1 MMVRLCHS
9 SRLFSNPSPLAAGSR
24 VVLLTALLCFPR
36 PELALADEPAA
47 STGAEAS
54 TSESA
59 PTLIRLTPASHF
71 TGADGADIRIPAGTY
86 RLERS
91 GPELMRL
98 SAEGDASPLIVQAVE
113 ASHDFDIVEP
123 VAFWASVEG
132 YEDEQHLLLLLPDGT
147 ALEAIGSYSGTRSR
161 GSSFSALSRLAL
173 RPSPAP
179 GKIVPGLRPPSPHTL
194 GKRRAPKP
202 VPAPAPAAPP
212 PAAAGEQ
219 EDTGWAT
226 IPADETGPVT
236 WGYLR
241 MHAPETVVNMIQAAQ
256 AGQIPAG
263 LLHGLASPD
272 QLRALLSTKLA
283 VRSQAIESGI
293 PDAAGGIAAP
303 APRGLGDKPFVPAPR
318 SGERLSRQ
326 AVEPGPAGQ
335 ANPPGSVS
343 SLADARL
350 RGDWATVVQ
359 QSRPGI
365 RDRLDRD
372 AVEMIIPTNDF
383 TPQVLALGSAWE
395 GQTRRASVRITA
407 ARDGPVTAALPP
419 NTPFRIVKIATAT
432 GVLQRAV
439 SAVASLGGQAVTR
452 QEGEAATKAPFTI
465 SARSGQDIVATV
477 EFAPVFAPFGTR
489 GTAVGNHQAT
499 LEISGRK
506 WFANVPVSARFEGI
520 KLGVI
525 PLLEQ
530 SEVTIINT
538 AVYDMNR
545 CGYDIPQTLTLMNA
559 EQQPRTVTVAPENL
573 PDPFSFI
580 PITVQMGPGETK
592 KIPLAIRLHCISDY
606 PFARGFDLAFKIA
619 YPGQERRVSFS
630 VDVYPP
636 IYKATRKGELG
647 SCDYHIELYI
657 LPNGYRD
664 LFAAVFNNNLV
675 FGRSFDLAVYFA
687 GGKIGEAHLQPPGNA
702 SRSLRYGMKLQPLA
716 DRYTTLFGEVPNF
729 QMRCFSRGPL

>member
-1 MMVRLCHS
+1 MR
-9 SRLFSNPSPLAAGSR
+9 RLAAIASGGR
-24 VVLLTALLCFPR
+24 VGLMAALLILSQPG
-36 PELALADEPAA
+36 PTLAEEAVS
-47 STGAEAS
+47 STGFDAS
-54 TSESA
+54 ALESA
-59 PTLIRLTPASHF
+59 PTLIRLVPASHF
-71 TGADGADIRIPAGTY
+71 TGADGGDIKIPAGTY

-98 SAEGDASPLIVQAVE
+98 SAEGDASPLVVQAVE
-113 ASHDFDIVEP
+113 ATHDFDIVEP

-132 YEDEQHLLLLLPDGT
+132 YEDEQHLLLLHPDGT
-147 ALEAIGSYSGTRSR
+147 ALEAIGTYSGTRSR
-161 GSSFSALSRLAL
+161 GSSFSALSRLPL
-173 RPSPAP
+173 RSSPAP
-179 GKIVPGLRPPSPHTL
+179 GKIVPGIRPPSPHTL
-194 GKRRAPKP
+194 GKRRTPNP
-202 VPAPAPAAPP
+202 VPVPAAPP
-212 PAAAGEQ
+212 PQAAAGEQ
-219 EDTGWAT
+219 EDTGWVT
-226 IPADETGPVT
+226 VPAEETGPVT

-241 MHAPETVVNMIQAAQ
+241 MHAPEAVVSMIQAAQ

-263 LLHGLASPD
+263 LLNGLASPE

-283 VRSQAIESGI
+283 VQSQAIESGI

-303 APRGLGDKPFVPAPR
+303 TPRGLGDKPFVPAPQGGAR
-318 SGERLSRQ
+318 FSRQ
-326 AVEPGPAGQ
+326 AVEPGPVGQ
-335 ANPPGSVS
+335 ASPPGTAS

-372 AVEMIIPTNDF
+372 AIEMIIPTSDF
-383 TPQVLALGSAWE
+383 TPQQLALGSAWE

-407 ARDGPVTAALPP
+407 AREGPVTAALPP
-419 NTPFRIVKIATAT
+419 KTPFRIIRVSAAT
-432 GVLQRAV
+432 GVLQRTV

-452 QEGEAATKAPFTI
+452 QEGEVATKAPFTV
-465 SARSGQDIVATV
+465 SARSGQDIVVTV
-477 EFAPVFAPFGTR
+477 EFAPVFAPFGSR
-489 GTAVGNHQAT
+489 GTPVGNHQAT
-499 LEISGRK
+499 LEVSGRK

-525 PLLEQ
+525 PLLEH

-559 EQQPRTVTVAPENL
+559 EQQPRAVTVTPEKL
-573 PDPFSFI
+573 PDPFSFN

-592 KIPLAIRLHCISDY
+592 KVPLAIRLHCISDY
-606 PFARGFDLAFKIA
+606 PLVRGFDLPFKIA

-664 LFAAVFNNNLV
+664 LLTAVFNNNLF
-675 FGRSFDLAVYFA
+675 FGRSFDLSVYFA

>member
-1 MMVRLCHS
+1 MRGLSAIASGGKAGLLAVLMVLS
-9 SRLFSNPSPLAAGSR
+9 QSGPAPAEETPALGSGDASALESP
-24 VVLLTALLCFPR
+24 
-36 PELALADEPAA
+36 
-47 STGAEAS
+47 
-54 TSESA
+54 
-59 PTLIRLTPASHF
+59 PTLIRLAPASHF
-71 TGADGADIRIPAGTY
+71 AGADGGDIMIPADTY

-98 SAEGDASPLIVQAVE
+98 SAEGAASPLIVQAVE
-113 ASHDFDIVEP
+113 ATHDFDIVEP
-123 VAFWASVEG
+123 VAFWATVEG

-147 ALEAIGSYSGTRSR
+147 ALEAIGTYSGTRSR
-161 GSSFSALSRLAL
+161 GSSFSALSRLPL

-179 GKIVPGLRPPSPHTL
+179 GKVVPGIRSPSPHTL

-202 VPAPAPAAPP
+202 IPTAPPP

-226 IPADETGPVT
+226 VPAEETGPVT

-241 MHAPETVVNMIQAAQ
+241 MHAPETVVSMIQAAQ

-263 LLHGLASPD
+263 LLHGLASPE
-272 QLRALLSTKLA
+272 QLRTLLSTKLA
-283 VRSQAIESGI
+283 VQNQAIESGI
-293 PDAAGGIAAP
+293 PDAAGNVAAP
-303 APRGLGDKPFVPAPR
+303 APRGLGDKAFVPAPQGGTR
-318 SGERLSRQ
+318 FSRQ

-335 ANPPGSVS
+335 ANPPGPTS

-383 TPQVLALGSAWE
+383 IPQVLALGSAWE
-395 GQTRRASVRITA
+395 GQTRRASVRVTA

-419 NTPFRIVKIATAT
+419 NTPFRIVKITTAT
-432 GVLQRAV
+432 GLLQRTV

-452 QEGEAATKAPFTI
+452 QDGEAATQAPFTV
-465 SARSGQDIVATV
+465 SARSGQDIVVTV

-489 GTAVGNHQAT
+489 GTPVGNHQAT
-499 LEISGRK
+499 LEVSGRK

-538 AVYDMNR
+538 AVYDMKR

-559 EQQPRTVTVAPENL
+559 EQQPRTVTVVPENL
-573 PDPFSFI
+573 PDPFSFT

-592 KIPLAIRLHCISDY
+592 KIPLAIRLHCVSDY

-675 FGRSFDLAVYFA
+675 FGRSFELAVYFA
-687 GGKIGEAHLQPPGNA
+687 GGKIGEANLHPPGNA

-716 DRYTTLFGEVPNF
+716 DRYTTLFSEVPNF
-729 QMRCFSRGPL
+729 QMRCYSRGPL